1 MHANQAQLDKLARRE
16 ANEHALLTLPAF
28 ALVGTALI
36 LPLVWLL
43 WQSFIGRDGW
53 TFDNYLAVWRS
64 SASLT
69 YLKTTFQ
76 LSFFS
81 TLICIMLAYPFC
93 YAMVT
98 LRKGFALTLQICVG
112 ATFFASYLVR
122 TYSWLL
128 LLQRRGILNN
138 FLIEHK
144 IIEEPLKLVY
154 NIEGTLLGMVHILLP
169 LMVFPLF
176 ASMKTIDR
184 TLLNA
189 AAALG
194 ATPSRAFRDVFLPL
208 SLPGVIAGS
217 VLVFVLS
224 LGFFLTPAIMGGGRV
239 VVWAT
244 AIATAAEENSVWG
257 ASSALGIILLVVTFS
272 VLYALKRLFRIDKVL
287 HRAT

>member
-1 MHANQAQLDKLARRE
+1 MHVNEAQLNKLARRE
-16 ANEHALLTLPAF
+16 ANERAVMSLPALV
-28 ALVGTALI
+28 LVGIGLI
-36 LPLVWLL
+36 LPLLWLF
-43 WQSFIGRDGW
+43 WQSFVGRNGW
-53 TFDNYLAVWRS
+53 TLENYLIVFHHPTY
-64 SASLT
+64 LV

-81 TLICIMLAYPFC
+81 TLICIVLAYPYC
-93 YAMVT
+93 YAMVV
-98 LRKGFALTLQICVG
+98 LRRNFAFTLQICVG

-128 LLQRRGILNN
+128 LLQRRGILNT

-144 IIEEPLKLVY
+144 FIEEPLRLVY

-184 TLLNA
+184 TLVDA
-189 AAALG
+189 AVALG

-208 SLPGVIAGS
+208 SLPGVFAGS

-224 LGFFLTPAIMGGGRV
+224 LGFFLTPAVMGGGRV

-257 ASSALGIILLVVTFS
+257 ASSALGIILLVLTFS
-272 VLYALKRLFRIDKVL
+272 VLYALKRLFSINKVL
-287 HRAT
+287 NKAA

>member
-1 MHANQAQLDKLARRE
+1 MPIKRSWTSSPAGKPTSAHS
-16 ANEHALLTLPAF
+16 LTLPAF

-36 LPLVWLL
+36 LPLLWLL

-53 TFDNYLAVWRS
+53 TFENYLIVFRQPHRDLPENDLPAFVFLDFDLYHSRVS
-64 SASLT
+64 VL
-69 YLKTTFQ
+69 
-76 LSFFS
+76 
-81 TLICIMLAYPFC
+81 
-93 YAMVT
+93 
-98 LRKGFALTLQICVG
+98 LRDGHAAQKLRADLQICVG

-128 LLQRRGILNN
+128 SAAAAWHPQHVSDRTQIHRGAARSSSTTS
-138 FLIEHK
+138 K
-144 IIEEPLKLVY
+144 
-154 NIEGTLLGMVHILLP
+154 GTLLGMVHILLP